1 MLVYRR
7 EAYIKNNEV
16 ALAFQCCSIT
26 ACISLEDDS
35 YQTAGV
41 SIAHFSGDDFFV
53 CVWKNVIN
61 LVAFVFHFLAF
72 IFMEGRRTRE
82 KPGGEE
88 CWLLLQESKEHRSPC
103 QAASQRGA
111 AWHLRGDSGSGAIL
125 LGALLLFQSS
135 PRACFENLPWQV
147 TSRMFFIQDLLR
159 AAHQTLY
166 TLTLSLGPMN
176 SSSLSL

>member
-88 CWLLLQESKEHRSPC
+88 CWLLLQEVKNTEVHGRQHPKEVLLDTSEVTMAVVPFSWERCFSSK
-103 QAASQRGA
+103 AAPEPA
-111 AWHLRGDSGSGAIL
+111 LRTCLGKLLQGCFLSKTYSGSHI
-125 LGALLLFQSS
+125 
-135 PRACFENLPWQV
+135 RHY
-147 TSRMFFIQDLLR
+147 I
-159 AAHQTLY
+159 H
-166 TLTLSLGPMN
+166 
-176 SSSLSL
+176 

>member
-41 SIAHFSGDDFFV
+41 SITHFSGDDFFV

-72 IFMEGRRTRE
+72 IFMEGRRTRG

-88 CWLLLQESKEHRSPC
+88 CWPLLQESKEQRSPW

-111 AWHLRGDSGSGAIL
+111 AWHLWEVTVAVVPFSWERCFSSKAAPEP
-125 LGALLLFQSS
+125 AL
-135 PRACFENLPWQV
+135 RACLGK
-147 TSRMFFIQDLLR
+147 LL
-159 AAHQTLY
+159 QGCF
-166 TLTLSLGPMN
+166 LSKTYSGPHIRHYIH
-176 SSSLSL
+176 